1 MMLVLLVLPS
11 GILLL
16 KISSDSIANIIVV
29 NVEGFTSHD
38 RPSATSNVMGTL
50 CRVQISP
57 DVVLLESSKA
67 TVLVKFNIIVIDMVL
82 LLTCR
87 YDWLERL
94 TDALRRDT
102 TASGL
107 VYDCDASVA
116 DLNVIGVLS
125 PGA

>member
-1 MMLVLLVLPS
+1 MMLVLLLAS

-16 KISSDSIANIIVV
+16 KFSDNSIANIIVV

-38 RPSATSNVMGTL
+38 RPSPTSDVMGTL
-50 CRVQISP
+50 CGVQISP
-57 DVVLLESSKA
+57 DVVLLQSSKA
-67 TVLVKFNIIVIDMVL
+67 TTVLVKLYVIVKML

-94 TDALRRDT
+94 TDALRRYS